1 MEPVLEEL
9 SEAESLRLIG
19 QAQVGRIGFTGRFG
33 PVVLPVNFKLVD
45 GAVIFR
51 TQEHGHIAEDL
62 RTGITGAEYKVAFEV
77 DQTDAAM
84 RTGWSVLIQGAVH
97 HVDDK
102 EERASLLAV
111 GLEPWAGG
119 ERALFLRIVPSLVT
133 GRRISHGS

>member
-1 MEPVLEEL
+1 MEP
-9 SEAESLRLIG
+9 
-19 QAQVGRIGFTGRFG
+19 
-33 PVVLPVNFKLVD
+33 
-45 GAVIFR
+45 
-51 TQEHGHIAEDL
+51 
-62 RTGITGAEYKVAFEV
+62 VAFEV

-97 HVDDK
+97 HVDAK